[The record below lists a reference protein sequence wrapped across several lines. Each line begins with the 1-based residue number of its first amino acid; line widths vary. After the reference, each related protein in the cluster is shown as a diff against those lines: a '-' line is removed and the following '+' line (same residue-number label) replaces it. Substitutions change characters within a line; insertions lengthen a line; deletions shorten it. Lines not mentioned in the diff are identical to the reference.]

1 MKPKLQEIRK
11 ARGFKSA
18 KAFAE
23 HIGMSVRTYTN
34 YEQGV
39 TSLSL
44 EKAWEFA
51 DILDCTLDEI
61 AGRKRRSRSFADPR
75 QEELMGHYESLND
88 KSKTDLVGFAK
99 SFAADPERRMVKDER
114 EDSGDTEA
122 LGA

>member
-1 MKPKLQEIRK
+1 MVSKKGQAMNHRLQEIRK

-51 DILDCTLDEI
+51 DALGCSLDDL
-61 AGRKRRSRSFADPR
+61 AGRKRPRKSYADSE
-75 QEELMGHYESLND
+75 QEALNGYYESMNETGRKLAVD
-88 KSKTDLVGFAK
+88 S
-99 SFAADPERRMVKDER
+99 VKAMSSSAELR
-114 EDSGDTEA
+114 EDGGE
-122 LGA
+122 

>member
-1 MKPKLQEIRK
+1 MRPKLQEIRK

-18 KAFAE
+18 KSFAE
-23 HIGMSVRTYTN
+23 HIGMSVGTYTQ
-34 YEQGV
+34 YEQGQIG
-39 TSLSL
+39 LSL

-51 DILDCTLDEI
+51 DILDCTLDEL

-75 QEELMGHYESLND
+75 KEELMGHYDSLNE

-114 EDSGDTEA
+114 EDHGDTEA